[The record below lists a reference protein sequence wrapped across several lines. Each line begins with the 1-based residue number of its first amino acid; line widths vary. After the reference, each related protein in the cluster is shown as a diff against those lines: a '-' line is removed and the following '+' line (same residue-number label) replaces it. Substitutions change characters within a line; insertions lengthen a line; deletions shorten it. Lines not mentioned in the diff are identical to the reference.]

1 MSKELF
7 CNNCDDYK
15 EFSIIEKDD
24 VYEVKGT
31 NIEIKAKVSI
41 CNCCGEEL
49 FNEEIDEENFEIA
62 YLLYRQKEG
71 ILLTSEIKSI
81 REMYGL
87 TQRSFSKLLRWSEIT
102 MHRYEMGAMPDK
114 AHNNTLMLLKNPE
127 NMITI
132 LNNNLGI
139 LSERK
144 EEALKYRI
152 KELLN
157 DKSEEALKESVLNA
171 IANDVDVYTGF
182 KEMDFDKF
190 KSLVVFFAK
199 SGEQL
204 FKTKLMKLLW
214 YTDNIFFKENT
225 ISITGMQYARL
236 PRGPVVEN
244 RELLLGILKKQK
256 VINIIED
263 EITNGEYIIV
273 DEGVDELYLTDTE
286 LEVAKRV
293 ADYFKEYNCSQISDY
308 SHKEKGWLEN
318 SNGKLISYEY
328 ANELIDF

>member
-15 EFSIIEKDD
+15 EFSIIERND

-31 NIEIKAKVSI
+31 DIEIKAKVSI

-49 FNEEIDEENFEIA
+49 FNEEIDEDNFEAA
-62 YLLYRQKEG
+62 YLIYRQKEG
-71 ILLTSEIKSI
+71 ILLTSEIKGI

-87 TQRSFSKLLRWSEIT
+87 SQRSFSKLLRWSEVT
-102 MHRYEMGAMPDK
+102 MHRYEMGAIPDK
-114 AHNNTLMLLKNPE
+114 AHNNTLILLKNPE
-127 NMITI
+127 NMIAI

-144 EEALKYRI
+144 EEALKERI

-157 DKSEEALKESVLNA
+157 NKSDEILKESVLNA
-171 IANDVDVYTGF
+171 IANEVDIYSGF

-199 SGEQL
+199 SSEKL

-214 YTDNIFFKENT
+214 YADNIFFKENT
-225 ISITGMQYARL
+225 VSITGMQYARL

-244 RELLLGILKKQK
+244 RELLLGVLKKQK

-263 EITNGEYIIV
+263 EITNGEYITV
-273 DEGVDELYLTDTE
+273 DEGVDELSLTDNE
-286 LEVAKRV
+286 LSVARKV
-293 ADYFKEYNCSQISDY
+293 FDYFKEYNCSQISDY
-308 SHKEKGWLEN
+308 SHKEKAWLEI
-318 SNGKLISYEY
+318 SNGKLIPYEY
-328 ANELIDF
+328 ANDLIDF